1 MTKKDYELIANSIK
15 QFRYKFNDMTGA
27 EIDQQTVSSLV
38 GWLAH
43 DLDKENSKFNTEK
56 FFNAC
61 M

>member
-15 QFRYKFNDMTGA
+15 QFRYKFDDMVGV
-27 EIDQQTVSSLV
+27 EVDQATISSLV

-43 DLDKENSKFNTEK
+43 DLEKENSKFNAEK